1 MINSLASYIPVNSSI
16 IKTSG
21 WSIIEPITHANRYQL
36 IQCLVQ
42 DEVITKR
49 ESNIKAFF
57 NGLNML
63 KVGDLLLSHPD
74 TMMSLFVFESEQL
87 TAYSFML
94 LVESLR
100 PESCDS
106 KKSQTFEY
114 FRQYVLHLEGL

>member
-1 MINSLASYIPVNSSI
+1 MSYYYSPFQLDNAVNTDEVDEIIDIPVNSSI

-36 IQCLVQ
+36 IQYLVQ

-87 TAYSFML
+87 TAYSF
-94 LVESLR
+94 VIGGIS
-100 PESCDS
+100 
-106 KKSQTFEY
+106 TT
-114 FRQYVLHLEGL
+114 